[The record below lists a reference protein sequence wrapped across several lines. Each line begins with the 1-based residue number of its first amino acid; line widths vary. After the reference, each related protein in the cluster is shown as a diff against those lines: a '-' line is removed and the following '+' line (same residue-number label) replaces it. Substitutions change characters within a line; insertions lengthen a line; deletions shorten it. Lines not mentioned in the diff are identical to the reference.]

1 MMKVDR
7 RAWRGSKNEQRAW
20 QEFRKICKWI
30 IYIKIYIGVLGAAI
44 LGASGAGI
52 FESLQDAVDTM
63 VHPTEMITPNMENY
77 KMYTDMYEIFRDA
90 FLAWRDKDIYNRL
103 NTVCEKY
110 WN

>member
-1 MMKVDR
+1 MAD
-7 RAWRGSKNEQRAW
+7 
-20 QEFRKICKWI
+20 C
-30 IYIKIYIGVLGAAI
+30 GVLGAAI

-103 NTVCEKY
+103 NTVCENTGIKY

>member
-1 MMKVDR
+1 
-7 RAWRGSKNEQRAW
+7 
-20 QEFRKICKWI
+20 
-30 IYIKIYIGVLGAAI
+30 
-44 LGASGAGI
+44 
-52 FESLQDAVDTM
+52 
-63 VHPTEMITPNMENY
+63 MITPNMENY